1 VNAPFPHGFGDTE
14 YLSVYNRILV
24 PVALEYKPE
33 LVLVSAGFDPYVKD
47 PLGSI
52 MLTADGFGAI
62 ASIVR
67 DIAERTC
74 KGKVILTLEGGY
86 SPEGLHEGV
95 RAVLNAF
102 IEAPK
107 PVEVPAAPAAERVIQ
122 MIISHHKKYWKSL
135 R

>member
-1 VNAPFPHGFGDTE
+1 
-14 YLSVYNRILV
+14 
-24 PVALEYKPE
+24 
-33 LVLVSAGFDPYVKD
+33 
-47 PLGSI
+47 
-52 MLTADGFGAI
+52 MLTAEGFGAI

-74 KGKVILTLEGGY
+74 KGKVLLTLEGGY

-102 IEAPK
+102 IDVPK
-107 PVEVPAAPAAERVIQ
+107 TVQATAAPAAENVIQ
-122 MIISHHKKYWKSL
+122 TIISHHKKYWKSL